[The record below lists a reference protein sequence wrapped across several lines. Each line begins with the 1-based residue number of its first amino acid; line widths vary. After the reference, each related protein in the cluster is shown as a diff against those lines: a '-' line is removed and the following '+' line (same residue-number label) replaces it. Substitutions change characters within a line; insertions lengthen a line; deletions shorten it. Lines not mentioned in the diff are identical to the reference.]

1 MNSYRGKPVQEV
13 KPALERGYA
22 AAPSPAALGAR
33 DFQRMVEVISA
44 GGHLR

>member
-22 AAPSPAALGAR
+22 AAPSPADTR
-33 DFQRMVEVISA
+33 ST
-44 GGHLR
+44 